1 MIFVM
6 SILLFLKVK
15 EFTNVKGFKVKKALT
30 GGMGELVV
38 FV

>member
-1 MIFVM
+1 MIFIM
-6 SILLFLKVK
+6 SILLFLKVSK
-15 EFTNVKGFKVKKALT
+15 FTNIKGFKVKKALT